1 MLPIIETIPLQALAS
16 GDRLSLQVYKYVGAQ
31 PGKKVYIQSNL
42 HGNEIAGNPV
52 IYHLMDMLNSLDSG
66 HLKGE
71 IWLVPL
77 CNPVGVN
84 QRTLHYSTGRFNHYD
99 GQNWNRIF
107 WDYTNTNPDLKEFA
121 QSQVGLDIGT
131 IQTNYRQC
139 IQAAFHQLL
148 DEVQSPFS
156 VPFDEKYRYILQSL
170 CSDADYVIDLH
181 TSVDQGVDYVYY
193 FQGRQDSAP
202 FFLLDL
208 AILLDRY
215 DGNAFDEAFIKPWLA
230 LESCLAELGQPVQF
244 DIEAWTLE
252 LGTGMQANPESVTA
266 GFRGVNHY
274 LLKKGVLT
282 EPLAGASVQ
291 LPSNSA
297 LPGSTT
303 RLVSRHQAKRYYAP
317 VGGTIYARASLRATV
332 EAGATLYQLLCFNKD
347 GQLPT
352 IVDVPAAESGF
363 VFDVSTNQSV
373 NEGEYVIGVIT
384 AS

>member
-1 MLPIIETIPLQALAS
+1 MIPTIETIPLQTLAS
-16 GDRLSLQVYKYVGAQ
+16 GDRLSLQVYKYIGAQ

-52 IYHLMDMLNSLDSG
+52 IYRLMDMLNSLDAV
-66 HLKGE
+66 HLNGE

-77 CNPVGVN
+77 CNPVAVN
-84 QRTLHYSTGRFNHYD
+84 HRTLHYSTGRFNPYD

-107 WDYTNTNPDLKEFA
+107 WDYTSTNPDLKEFA
-121 QSQVGLDIGT
+121 QSQRGLDSST
-131 IQTNYRQC
+131 IQANYRQRV
-139 IQAAFHQLL
+139 QAAFRQLL
-148 DEVQSPFS
+148 DEVESPVG

-170 CSDADYVIDLH
+170 YLDADYVIDLH

-193 FQGRQDSAP
+193 FQGRHNSAP

-230 LESCLAELGQPVQF
+230 LECCLAELGHPLRF

-252 LGTGMQANPESVTA
+252 LGTGMQANPGSVAA
-266 GFRGVNHY
+266 GYQGVTHY

-282 EPLAGASVQ
+282 EPTGDS
-291 LPSNSA
+291 SA
-297 LPGSTT
+297 PMPPGSDAHTT

-317 VGGTIYARASLRATV
+317 VGGTIYARAALGAMV
-332 EAGATLYQLLCFNKD
+332 EAGEMLYQILCFRKD
-347 GQLPT
+347 GQLPV
-352 IVDVPAAESGF
+352 IVDVPVAESGV
-363 VFDVSTNQSV
+363 VFDVATNQSV
-373 NEGEYVIGVIT
+373 NEGEYVIGIIT
-384 AS
+384 AP